1 MHPPGSEPLFQ
12 KWNTVMLTLTVN
24 WSGGSTTQA
33 SIEVQGSRDEREE
46 LIRVAIE
53 TLVEQLRHIEK
64 EEGGYRW

>member
-1 MHPPGSEPLFQ
+1 
-12 KWNTVMLTLTVN
+12 MLNLVVN
-24 WSGGSTTQA
+24 WSSGSNTQA

>member
-1 MHPPGSEPLFQ
+1 M
-12 KWNTVMLTLTVN
+12 VTLIVT

-33 SIEVQGSRDEREE
+33 SIEVQGSRHEREE

-53 TLVEQLRHIEK
+53 TLVEQLRQSEQ